1 LRVPQVR
8 LRAER
13 KEAEAAELRIWWLSF
28 FAGMVITL
36 PFHLQDL

>member
-13 KEAEAAELRIWWLSF
+13 EAAEWRFFWLSF

-36 PFHLQDL
+36 PFL